1 MSRTI
6 SGRVVVLAMAAGAGL
21 CAVAYLSI
29 PWTRLRAAVN
39 QAFGAPGRV
48 LVPGL
53 PPLPEFPLQSMEP
66 DVRRQFAEAM
76 ARLGADPGTSADNA
90 AIGTLY
96 LAYRLPTLA
105 EPCFARAAA
114 IEPANVEHRYLLGVA
129 RFEEGRFEPAL
140 ADFERVLA
148 QRPRETAVML
158 YRAESL
164 RRLGRLEEA
173 GAGFAAVIERDP
185 GSARARFGAGQVELR
200 LGRPDRARLH
210 FEEAIELEPEYGPA
224 RYALGQALRNLGRME
239 EAQAQLARAEKQPA
253 EPPVDEALDKRLAA
267 LRTGAV
273 ESKNRG
279 IELARAGRFDE
290 AIALFEQALRSDPD
304 LAEAHAQLGAALL
317 ALDRDEEAAAALERA
332 VGLDPGLADAHY
344 NLGLVAH
351 RQGRIEGAVARFE
364 QAVALRPDHFEAL
377 LALGTDLP
385 QIGRASEGV
394 THLLEAA
401 AAVPTD
407 NPRAAKKLA
416 SRLVEAGQPQA
427 AASVLRACMRR
438 IPGDA
443 SVADRLAWLLA
454 TSSEASVRDPDE
466 ALALAEA
473 VCSRTGGRE
482 PVALDPRAAALAALG
497 RWPEA
502 IETARQAR
510 SLAESQ
516 GAADLA
522 ARIGLHL
529 EAYEA
534 GRAWLEP

>member
-39 QAFGAPGRV
+39 QAFGAPSRA
-48 LVPGL
+48 LAPGL
-53 PPLPEFPLQSMEP
+53 PPLPEFPLHSMEP
-66 DVRRQFAEAM
+66 DVRRQFADAT
-76 ARLGADPGTSADNA
+76 ARLGAGPGSAADNA
-90 AIGTLY
+90 ALGTLY
-96 LAYRLPTLA
+96 LAYRLPALA
-105 EPCFARAAA
+105 EPCYLRAAA
-114 IEPANVEHRYLLGVA
+114 LEPANLEHRYLLGVA

-140 ADFERVLA
+140 ADFEKVLA
-148 QRPRETAVML
+148 KRPRETAVML

-185 GSARARFGAGQVELR
+185 GSARARFGAGQVEGR
-200 LGRPDRARLH
+200 LGRPDLARTH
-210 FEEAIELEPEYGPA
+210 FEEALELEPEYGPA

-267 LRTGAV
+267 QRRGAV

-279 IELARAGRFDE
+279 IELARAGRFED
-290 AIALFEQALRSDPD
+290 AIALFEQAVHSDPG

-317 ALDRDEEAAAALERA
+317 ALGRDQEAAAALERS
-332 VGLDPGLADAHY
+332 VGLDPGFADAHY
-344 NLGLVAH
+344 NLGLLAH
-351 RQGRIEGAVARFE
+351 RQGLMDDAVARFE
-364 QAVALRPDHFEAL
+364 QAAAIRPDHFDAL

-385 QIGRASEGV
+385 QVGRASEADAR
-394 THLLEAA
+394 LLQAA

-407 NPRAAKKLA
+407 SPRAAKKLA
-416 SRLVEAGQPQA
+416 ARLVEAGQLQA
-427 AASVLRACMRR
+427 AASVLRACVRR

-454 TSSEASVRDPDE
+454 TSSDAAVRDPDE
-466 ALALAEA
+466 ALALADA
-473 VCSRTGGRE
+473 VCSRTGGKE
-482 PVALDPRAAALAALG
+482 PLALATRAAALAALG
-497 RWPEA
+497 RRPDA
-502 IETARQAR
+502 IEAARQAR
-510 SLAESQ
+510 TLAESQ
-516 GAADLA
+516 GKADLA

-529 EAYEA
+529 DAYEA